1 LARVFVTDTT
11 EDAPTVFV
19 NIRYLAPADTVFAV
33 VIVLD
38 VLAVPVRFAKTVV
51 HVNVPP
57 VFVRASV
64 FGLYVKAVA
73 CVRRDAVD
81 VPVAVF
87 VNRRRNAVAEIVLFI
102 VIVDP
107 APEAPCG
114 IVMSKIAAEE
124 VPTLVT
130 VAEVPGP
137 PVVTVPTAI
146 VAAVPVLP
154 AGPWIPWIP

>member
-1 LARVFVTDTT
+1 
-11 EDAPTVFV
+11 V
-19 NIRYLAPADTVFAV
+19 NIKYFTDAETLFAV

-38 VLAVPVRFAKTVV
+38 VLAVPVRFAVTVV
-51 HVNVPP
+51 HANVPP

-64 FGLYVKAVA
+64 FGLYVRAVA

-87 VNRRRNAVAEIVLFI
+87 VNRSLNATADTVLFI

-107 APEAPCG
+107 EPDAPCG

-146 VAAVPVLP
+146 VAAAPAAPALP
-154 AGPWIPWIP
+154 AGPWTPWIPWIPCMP